1 MTSTSTIA
9 QGEIVV
15 EGAPLA
21 VYIECDAKAWRQML
35 WYDRRLMPGGTRLAF
50 DHIRPT
56 TLRPFGLMWAGPSE
70 PGQSIEVRIGF
81 SLRGVEQARENLAA
95 RLRHRA
101 RPSSPS
107 AGTAPRRRGA
117 SS

>member
-1 MTSTSTIA
+1 
-9 QGEIVV
+9 
-15 EGAPLA
+15 
-21 VYIECDAKAWRQML
+21 ML

-81 SLRGVEQARENLAA
+81 SLRGVEQAWRTSAA
-95 RLRHRA
+95 TA
-101 RPSSPS
+101 VSGPPGSPS
-107 AGTAPRRRGA
+107 AGTARRRRGA